1 MPESNLLK
9 ETVKEFAALIFSLG
23 QQQINQYTNSTGLS
37 RSQLMTMGRLFA
49 HSGTGIS
56 AMGSHFGTTDAAA
69 SQLVDRLVNQGL
81 VERNECS
88 EDRRKKRVVLTEK
101 GRLIMERMANE
112 RSCMVD
118 QLLAEVPPEK
128 QTLIIEVLTTMID
141 AAKRVQ
147 EQLNSEASTNSSSAL
162 PLTKPD

>member
-1 MPESNLLK
+1 MTESNLLK

-49 HSGTGIS
+49 HSGAGIS

-101 GRLIMERMANE
+101 GMLIMERMAKE

-128 QTLIIEVLTTMID
+128 QALIVEVLTTMID

-147 EQLNSEASTNSSSAL
+147 EQLNSEASTSSDPSLSAA
-162 PLTKPD
+162 KPG